1 MLRYRTLRD
10 PVMGVLAAGLGL
22 LITGCFSDPDLK
34 TGLTPEGAP
43 RVLAVLAIDNNLG
56 AEPAS
61 FCRYDAAGNLDPKGP
76 SLVQGVIVCPDTKA
90 EFDADGPAELEPLA
104 WNFRA
109 MFDELLNGEKV
120 ETLVDSELNAQ
131 DQQQP
136 CTDESETC
144 DGHIGVTELGATLP
158 FDVSCGGM
166 AISYDGYY
174 YPNGNK
180 ESFPVGPA
188 LVLAPIDLAPTDT
201 DCQFTIK
208 PSVVVDKQGEPVPTG
223 PNENV
228 FTVHVKQLDVVET
241 DPVDADAVDD
251 RGVIPPD
258 GVVVM
263 LFNSLVDDATVA
275 ASEIELRNLDT
286 NAVVAST
293 YTITDN
299 ALEIGGAAD
308 LPAGNYSASLKA
320 ASIVSDIVGGTRTF
334 TDGVTVRF
342 VVE

>member
-1 MLRYRTLRD
+1 MLRYRTQ
-10 PVMGVLAAGLGL
+10 GVLAAGLGL

-43 RVLAVLAIDNNLG
+43 RVLAVLAVDNNQG
-56 AEPAS
+56 AEPPS

-76 SLVQGVIVCPDTKA
+76 SLVQGITICPDTKA
-90 EFDADGPAELEPLA
+90 MFDADGPAELEPLA
-104 WNFRA
+104 WNLRT
-109 MFDELLNGEKV
+109 MFDELLNGDKV
-120 ETLVDSELNAQ
+120 ETLVDSELDAQ
-131 DQQQP
+131 DNTQP
-136 CTDESETC
+136 CTADSATC
-144 DGHIGVTELGATLP
+144 VGHIGTTDFGATLP

-166 AISYDGYY
+166 PLTYDGYY

-201 DCQFTIK
+201 DCTFTIK
-208 PSVVVDKQGEPVPTG
+208 PTVVIDKQGEAVPTG

-241 DPVDADAVDD
+241 DPVDAAAVAD

-258 GVVVM
+258 GAVIM
-263 LFNSLVDDATVA
+263 LFNSLIDPASVA
-275 ASEIELRNLDT
+275 AGDIEIRNLDT
-286 NAVVAST
+286 DAVVASDFD
-293 YTITDN
+293 IADN
-299 ALEIGGAAD
+299 ELDIFGAAD
-308 LPAGNYSASLKA
+308 LPAGNYSASIKA
-320 ASIVSDIVGGTRTF
+320 ASIVSDVVGGTRTF

>member
-10 PVMGVLAAGLGL
+10 PLMGVLAAGLGL
-22 LITGCFSDPDLK
+22 LATGCFSDPDLK

-56 AEPAS
+56 VEPAS

-76 SLVQGVIVCPDTKA
+76 GLVQGVVVCPDTKA

-120 ETLVDSELNAQ
+120 ETLVDSEPGNP
-131 DQQQP
+131 QP
-136 CTDESETC
+136 CTSDSVTC
-144 DGHIGVTELGATLP
+144 DGHIDTTLP
-158 FDVSCGGM
+158 FDVSCGGT
-166 AISYDGYY
+166 AITYDGYY

-208 PSVVVDKQGEPVPTG
+208 PSVVIDKQGEPVPTG
-223 PNENV
+223 ANENV
-228 FTVHVKQLDVVET
+228 FNIHVKQLDVVET
-241 DPVDADAVDD
+241 DPVDADLVDD

-258 GVVVM
+258 GAVVM
-263 LFNSLVDDATVA
+263 LFNSLIDDTTVA
-275 ASEIELRNLDT
+275 AGEIEIRNLDT
-286 NAVVAST
+286 DTVVASD
-293 YTITDN
+293 YAIADN
-299 ALEIGGAAD
+299 ELDIFGAAD

-320 ASIVSDIVGGTRTF
+320 ASIVSDVVGGTRTF

>member
-10 PVMGVLAAGLGL
+10 PLMGVLAAGLGL
-22 LITGCFSDPDLK
+22 LATGCFSDPDLK

-76 SLVQGVIVCPDTKA
+76 SLVQGVVVCPDTKA

-120 ETLVDSELNAQ
+120 ETLDC
-131 DQQQP
+131 DP
-136 CTDESETC
+136 DTDTC
-144 DGHIGVTELGATLP
+144 DGHIDTTLP
-158 FDVSCGGM
+158 FDVSCGGS
-166 AISYDGYY
+166 AITYDGYY

-208 PSVVVDKQGEPVPTG
+208 PSVVVDKQGEAVPTG

-228 FTVHVKQLDVVET
+228 FTIHVKQLDVVET
-241 DPVDADAVDD
+241 DPVDADMVDD

-258 GVVVM
+258 GAVVM
-263 LFNSLVDDATVA
+263 LFNSLIDDTTIA
-275 ASEIELRNLDT
+275 AGEIEIRNLDT
-286 NAVVAST
+286 NAVVASD
-293 YTITDN
+293 YAIADN
-299 ALEIGGAAD
+299 ELDIFGAAD

-320 ASIVSDIVGGTRTF
+320 ASIVSDVVGGTRTF